1 MATMIVLPRLGNL
14 LRSVITDAG
23 FRAFIAAKGRDKDL
37 DDLAAE
43 ARPGSLFDL
52 LTAIE
57 DVCRRELAMQCGMEW
72 SNLLSEIW
80 LRTRTALQQFALH
93 VDSSPL
99 PDDLAATAIERH
111 FTTPML
117 AGFVNLMGT
126 MMPGP
131 EIYNWIG
138 NPFAAWVRYA
148 SRLAGLGQ
156 QELLDNL
163 ANHLEIDDR
172 TLQRWIKGEPI
183 AKLRWPHRPAVEAA
197 IGEAGAKAAGVSQID
212 RMTGWLVITV
222 AFQALPSGRRDAIRN
237 QFKHLRVAAW
247 SLGEAISVLNRQGEP
262 FGATALRDAAIPLLY
277 QIQESFAAKP
287 RKLDEI
293 ALDLDALQELIDG
306 EPTLRRQYQHIH
318 DWFAARLAAISER
331 QADAIA
337 LYKAAVEGVWWYG
350 GQNQHPIL
358 DEALRY
364 AVGTGH
370 KVVADHIW
378 DLTFLLGLNQG
389 AKRPLDEQE
398 QRRIAFGFEEMFHPL
413 LAKARVPPPMEIVVR
428 EAPFSLSSKDIGNP
442 NRKVKHA
449 EGRTRRTPLMVAIQ
463 EGTPEDVKRL
473 LKAGGNPDDYITES
487 GEGPLSYALRRACD
501 RKDLAILDHLLT
513 IDLLPETVNRPA
525 STKREMPLKIAI
537 EMANAAAVD
546 RLIEL
551 GADVEAPCC
560 YSPSTLCY
568 AMLVLHMSLHPQDR
582 TQERMYFAGKG
593 PPENYDAKE
602 GAVLSADLGARRMAL
617 FGAIHSS
624 SVGRAIWDGVKAF
637 YTRPAADCRAVVRTL
652 LKHRADANRRY
663 KVEPHHLVEWTP
675 TLFAAEVGDLEIF
688 QALVEGGGDPRLTL
702 LESSALER
710 FDALWVA
717 VNHKRDSIVH
727 YLMEHYGQ
735 AS

>member
-1 MATMIVLPRLGNL
+1 MATKIVLPRLGNL
-14 LRSVITDAG
+14 LRWIITDAG
-23 FRAFIAAKGRDKDL
+23 VRAFIADKGLDKDL

-43 ARPGSLFDL
+43 TRPGSLFDL
-52 LTAIE
+52 LTGIE
-57 DVCRRELAMQCGMEW
+57 DICRRELAMQCGMEW

-80 LRTRTALQQFALH
+80 FRTRTALQQFALH

-99 PDDLAATAIERH
+99 PDALAATAVERH

-131 EIYNWIG
+131 EIYNWIRT
-138 NPFAAWVRYA
+138 PFATWARYA
-148 SRLAGLGQ
+148 SRLTGVGQ
-156 QELLDNL
+156 QEFLDNL

-172 TLQRWIKGEPI
+172 TLPRWMKGEPI

-197 IGEAGAKAAGVSQID
+197 IGENGAKAAGATQID
-212 RMTGWLVITV
+212 RMTGWLIITV
-222 AFQALPSGRRDAIRN
+222 AFQALPSDRRDAVRN
-237 QFKHLRVAAW
+237 QFKHRRAAAW
-247 SLGEAISVLNRQGEP
+247 SLEGAISALNRQGEP

-277 QIQESFAAKP
+277 KIQEFFAACP

-293 ALDLDALQELIDG
+293 ALHLEALQKLIDG

-318 DWFAARLAAISER
+318 DWFAARLAAITQRE
-331 QADAIA
+331 ADAIA
-337 LYKAAVEGVWWYG
+337 LYKSAVEGVWWYG

-358 DEALRY
+358 DESLRY
-364 AVGTGH
+364 AVGTGN

-378 DLTFLLGLNQG
+378 DLTFLLGLNRG
-389 AKRPLDEQE
+389 AKRPLDKQE
-398 QRRIAFGFEEMFHPL
+398 QRRIAFGFEKMFHPL
-413 LAKARVPPPMEIVVR
+413 KAKVRIPPQMEIVVR
-428 EAPFSLSSKDIGNP
+428 EVPLSLSRKDIENP

-463 EGTPEDVKRL
+463 KGTLEDVKRL
-473 LKAGGNPDDYITES
+473 LQAGGDPNDYITES

-501 RKDLAILDHLLT
+501 RKDRAILDHLLT
-513 IDLLPETVNRPA
+513 LDLLPQTVNRPA
-525 STKREMPLKIAI
+525 STKRETPLKLAI

-560 YSPSTLCY
+560 YNKSALCY
-568 AMLVLHMSLHPQDR
+568 AMILLDMNLHPEDR
-582 TQERMYFAGKG
+582 TQEAMYLAGKG
-593 PPENYDAKE
+593 PPEAYDAKE
-602 GAVLSADLGARRMAL
+602 GTVLDADLAAPRMAR
-617 FGAIHSS
+617 FGAINASPL
-624 SVGRAIWDGVKAF
+624 GRTVFDKLRER
-637 YTRPAADCRAVVRTL
+637 YRRPVADCKATIRTL
-652 LKHRADANRRY
+652 LKHKADANRRY
-663 KVEPHHLVEWTP
+663 KVESHHLAEWTP

-688 QALVEGGGDPRLTL
+688 QALIEGGGDPYLTL

-717 VNHKRDSIVH
+717 VDHKRDNIVR
-727 YLMEHYGQ
+727 YLMDRSPAG
-735 AS
+735 